1 MPKPLAVLR
10 AEEERPLLPPLEE
23 ATGDELSVAL
33 REERPLISSLE
44 EVRAEFLVA
53 LLVALR
59 EERSLSPLEGGP
71 LFELGAE
78 DSSLLDF
85 LDLDDILESDGE
97 GVFCRRIVTSV
108 IGDFLAGSGETAGLA
123 ETSGLAAE
131 DLALD
136 SPLEEPVTIGE

>member
-1 MPKPLAVLR
+1 
-10 AEEERPLLPPLEE
+10 LEE

-59 EERSLSPLEGGP
+59 EERSLISPLEGGP

-78 DSSLLDF
+78 DSSSLDF
-85 LDLDDILESDGE
+85 LDLDDFLESDGE
-97 GVFCRRIVTSV
+97 GVFCRRIVTFV
-108 IGDFLAGSGETAGLA
+108 IGDSAGLA
-123 ETSGLAAE
+123 ETAGLAAE